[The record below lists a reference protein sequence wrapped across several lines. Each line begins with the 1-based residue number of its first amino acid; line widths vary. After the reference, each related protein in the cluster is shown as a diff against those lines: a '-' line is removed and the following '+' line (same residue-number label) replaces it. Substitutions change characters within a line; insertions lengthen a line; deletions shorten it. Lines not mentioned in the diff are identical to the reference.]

1 MNKRKTF
8 IFSILLCTVS
18 LLTLNIGT
26 ASFLYFDN
34 SSTSSEDV
42 EKNESEPVAYIKEDT
57 STYYLDIEEAIDDAN
72 SMVKS
77 GASAATIVIMPGSVV
92 RLNQNKTLNSG
103 VDLLLPYSL
112 TNGDIDKL
120 TTNVNAGNGYY
131 PIRYMYGTSYEGTS
145 QKPQGDYATYAEY
158 NAYSSDDFSDSS
170 STNISKYLS
179 SSLIIEE
186 NVSLTISNNSQL
198 VVFSQ
203 LGKVGAGINGFS
215 SGYYSQVIM
224 MENSTINVDEGGIID
239 CRGYIKEGFKEN
251 PSINASDMSEITN
264 NSVINNNGTIYSP
277 FVIYDYAGG
286 NATVAIYTKANE
298 CPFSSYDMPQ
308 IHPKIN
314 VSYTGSLKGR
324 ADVYTGEFT
333 LPDAIKDL
341 LETFGASLDIK
352 AQHNAC
358 IISFCGSDAS
368 NIFKLD
374 SSNTSVKSKYS
385 PALYFLDNNIG
396 SYYGLTKSVFSSGRE
411 SNNGG
416 TTLLSF
422 NGNVSTNYLTMNI
435 SVIGHVVPITTN
447 GIFFPVGYNYTLQFE
462 NGTIYFNNDIKFMPG
477 SELRL
482 FGADLNVANKVVFY
496 DSNFEDAGSV
506 KYPKNKS
513 ASCLIDGTEI
523 NIQGNGAF
531 CGYIQTNGSSTI
543 KNLTSNISVA
553 SADSSGGTL
562 STGKIADLGIDLIAF
577 AGFVMNGTWN
587 DNVKGIIAK
596 LVEGVSTKNITST
609 IRADVNSENNITNL
623 DADSVYIAEDGVSYF
638 KVKEVTL
645 YNLNINFIL
654 SLSYYTAWPGQ
665 SKSLTVKIDV
675 YKDEMKTALVSS
687 SQLSKERGAL
697 AVGTYEESTTLP
709 LSIPEGEK
717 YYVEITTVASSNTS
731 ADTISIS
738 KDNKQAV
745 EKVNNTAFY
754 LDDLATNYTVRVEG

>member
-8 IFSILLCTVS
+8 IFSILLCTVT

-26 ASFLYFDN
+26 ASFLYFNN

-42 EKNESEPVAYIKEDT
+42 QKNEKEPVAYIKEDT
-57 STYYLDIEEAIDDAN
+57 SKTYYLDIEEAIDDAN
-72 SMVKS
+72 SMVNS
-77 GASAATIVIMPGSVV
+77 GASAATIVVMPGSVV
-92 RLNQNKTLNSG
+92 RLNENKTLRSG

-112 TNGDIDKL
+112 TNGDINKL
-120 TTNVNAGNGYY
+120 TTDVNAGNGFY
-131 PIRYMYGTSYEGTS
+131 PIRYMYGTTYEGTS
-145 QKPQGDYATYAEY
+145 QKPQGDFATYAEY
-158 NAYSSDDFSDSS
+158 NAYSSGDFSDSS
-170 STNISKYLS
+170 STNVSKYLS

-203 LGKVGAGINGFS
+203 LGKVGAAINGFS

-224 MENSTINVDEGGIID
+224 MENSTININEGGIID

-251 PSINASDMSEITN
+251 PSINVSDMSEITN
-264 NSVINNNGTIYSP
+264 NSVINNDGTIYSP

-286 NATVAIYTKANE
+286 NATVAIYTSANE

-314 VSYTGSLKGR
+314 VSYSGSLKGR

-341 LETFGASLDIK
+341 LERFGASLDIK

-358 IISFCGSDAS
+358 IISFCGADAS

-374 SSNTSVKSKYS
+374 SSNASVKSKYS

-482 FGADLNVANKVVFY
+482 FDADLNVVNKVVFY

-523 NIQGNGAF
+523 NIQENGAF
-531 CGYIQTNGSSTI
+531 CGYIQTNGNSTI

-562 STGKIADLGIDLIAF
+562 STGKIADLSVLDLIAF
-577 AGFVMNGTWN
+577 AGFVMSGTWN

-596 LVEGVSTKNITST
+596 LAEGVSTKSITST
-609 IRADVNSENNITNL
+609 IRADVNSENNITTLYAN
-623 DADSVYIAEDGVSYF
+623 STYIADKGFNYFKHEATNITLNISLHVSRGGLFGGGDSITINVNVYSDSNKSNPIATKELRAENGSLSEGNANDKITFPIQEGQLYYGEIIAVADGVSVNNVSVT
-638 KVKEVTL
+638 KVSDGSS
-645 YNLNINFIL
+645 IL
-654 SLSYYTAWPGQ
+654 IP
-665 SKSLTVKIDV
+665 
-675 YKDEMKTALVSS
+675 
-687 SQLSKERGAL
+687 
-697 AVGTYEESTTLP
+697 GTYEF
-709 LSIPEGEK
+709 
-717 YYVEITTVASSNTS
+717 
-731 ADTISIS
+731 SIS
-738 KDNKQAV
+738 DISTSYNIYV
-745 EKVNNTAFY
+745 S
-754 LDDLATNYTVRVEG
+754 D

>member
-42 EKNESEPVAYIKEDT
+42 QKNESEPVAYIKEDT
-57 STYYLDIEEAIDDAN
+57 SKTYYLDIEEAIDDAN
-72 SMVKS
+72 SMVNS
-77 GASAATIVIMPGSVV
+77 GASAATIVVMPGSVV
-92 RLNQNKTLNSG
+92 RLNQNKTLRSG

-112 TNGDIDKL
+112 DNGDINKL
-120 TTNVNAGNGYY
+120 TTDINAGNGFY
-131 PIRYMYGTSYEGTS
+131 PIRYMYGTTYEGTS
-145 QKPQGDYATYAEY
+145 QKPQGDFATYAEY

-170 STNISKYLS
+170 SSNISKYLS

-203 LGKVGAGINGFS
+203 LGKAGAGISGFS

-224 MENSTINVDEGGIID
+224 MKNSIINVNEGGIID

-286 NATVAIYTKANE
+286 NATVAIYTSANE

-341 LETFGASLDIK
+341 LETVGASLDIK

-374 SSNTSVKSKYS
+374 SSNASVKSKYS

-482 FGADLNVANKVVFY
+482 FDADLNVVNKVVFY

-531 CGYIQTNGSSTI
+531 CGYIQTNGNSTI

-562 STGKIADLGIDLIAF
+562 STGKIADLGILDLAAF
-577 AGFVMNGTWN
+577 GGFVMSGTWN

-596 LVEGVSTKNITST
+596 LAEGVSTKNITST
-609 IRADVNSENNITNL
+609 IRADVNSENNITTLYAN
-623 DADSVYIAEDGVSYF
+623 STYIADKGFNYFKHEATDITLNISLHVSSGGFFGGGDSITINVNVYSDSNKSNPIATKELRAENGWMSEGNETGKITFPMQEGQLYYGEIIAVADGVTVNNVSVT
-638 KVKEVTL
+638 KV
-645 YNLNINFIL
+645 
-654 SLSYYTAWPGQ
+654 SDG
-665 SKSLTVKIDV
+665 
-675 YKDEMKTALVSS
+675 SS
-687 SQLSKERGAL
+687 VLIP
-697 AVGTYEESTTLP
+697 GTYEF
-709 LSIPEGEK
+709 
-717 YYVEITTVASSNTS
+717 
-731 ADTISIS
+731 SIS
-738 KDNKQAV
+738 DISTSYNIYV
-745 EKVNNTAFY
+745 S
-754 LDDLATNYTVRVEG
+754 D

>member
-34 SSTSSEDV
+34 SSTSSEDF
-42 EKNESEPVAYIKEDT
+42 EKNESEPVAFIEEDT
-57 STYYLDIEEAIDDAN
+57 SKTLYLDIEEAIDDAN

-77 GASAATIVIMPGSVV
+77 GASAATIVVMPGSVV
-92 RLNQNKTLNSG
+92 RLNQSKTLSSG

-112 TNGDIDKL
+112 TNGDINKL
-120 TTNVNAGNGYY
+120 ATDVNAGNGYY

-145 QKPQGDYATYAEY
+145 QKPEGDYAAYAEY

-198 VVFSQ
+198 VLFSQ
-203 LGKVGAGINGFS
+203 LGKAGSGISGFS

-224 MENSTINVDEGGIID
+224 MEKSAINVKEGGILD

-251 PSINASDMSEITN
+251 PAIDITDKSEITN
-264 NSVINNNGTIYSP
+264 DSVINNDGTIYSP

-286 NATVAIYTKANE
+286 NATVAIYAKANE

-308 IHPKIN
+308 IHPRIQNTSNGQIN
-314 VSYTGSLKGR
+314 GR
-324 ADVYTGEFT
+324 ADVFT
-333 LPDAIKDL
+333 SYADLKIKK
-341 LETFGASLDIK
+341 IYP
-352 AQHNAC
+352 QHNAC
-358 IISFCGSDAS
+358 VINFCGSKDG
-368 NIFKLD
+368 NIYRLD
-374 SSNTSVKSKYS
+374 SVSSYLVSKYNPS
-385 PALYFLDNNIG
+385 TFFLDEEIG
-396 SYYGLTKSVFSSGRE
+396 CYYGLTQSKFSAGRQ
-411 SNNGG
+411 SDNSG

-422 NGNVSTNYLTMNI
+422 SGDVSTNYLTMNI
-435 SVIGHVVPITTN
+435 NAIGHDVPITTN
-447 GIFFPVGYNYTLQFE
+447 GIFFPIGYNYTLQFTG
-462 NGTIYFNNDIKFMPG
+462 GTVNFNNDIKFMPG
-477 SELRL
+477 SKLIL
-482 FGADLNVANKVVFY
+482 SDVTLNVINKVIFY
-496 DSNFEDAGSV
+496 DKSFADIDSNI
-506 KYPKNKS
+506 KYPLSES
-513 ASCLIDGTEI
+513 AICLTENAEI

-531 CGYIQTNGSSTI
+531 CGYIQTSGNSTI
-543 KNLTSNISVA
+543 SNLTSNLNVTSIEC
-553 SADSSGGTL
+553 SGGEL
-562 STGKIADLGIDLIAF
+562 SVSKIGELDILGGDYKKLIEFVTSGKWD
-577 AGFVMNGTWN
+577 NG
-587 DNVKGIIAK
+587 VKEVIGK
-596 LVEGVSTKNITST
+596 LCDGVQTVETIST
-609 IRADVNSENNITNL
+609 IRADIDSENNITNL

-638 KVKEVTL
+638 KVKEATL

-654 SLSYYTAWPGQ
+654 SLTYYAALPWK

-675 YKDEMKTALVSS
+675 YKDEMKSVLISS

-697 AVGTYEESTTLP
+697 ATGTYEESTTLP

-731 ADTISIS
+731 ADTIIIS
-738 KDNKQAV
+738 KENKQAV
-745 EKVNNTAFY
+745 EKVSNTAFY
-754 LDDLATNYTVRVEG
+754 LDDLTTNYTVRVEG

>member
-34 SSTSSEDV
+34 SSTSSEDF

-57 STYYLDIEEAIDDAN
+57 SKTYYLDIEEAIDDAN
-72 SMVKS
+72 SMVNS
-77 GASAATIVIMPGSVV
+77 GASAATIVVIPGSVV
-92 RLNQNKTLNSG
+92 RLNQNKTLRSG

-112 TNGDIDKL
+112 DNGDINKL
-120 TTNVNAGNGYY
+120 TTDVNAGNGFY
-131 PIRYMYGTSYEGTS
+131 PIRYMYGATYEGTS
-145 QKPQGDYATYAEY
+145 QKPQGDFATYAEY

-170 STNISKYLS
+170 SSNISKYLS

-203 LGKVGAGINGFS
+203 LGKAGAGISGFS

-224 MENSTINVDEGGIID
+224 MKNSIINVNEGGIID

-286 NATVAIYTKANE
+286 NATVAIYTSANE

-341 LETFGASLDIK
+341 LENVGASLDIK

-374 SSNTSVKSKYS
+374 SSNASVKSKYS

-482 FGADLNVANKVVFY
+482 FDADLNVVNKVVFY

-531 CGYIQTNGSSTI
+531 CGYIQTNGNSTI

-562 STGKIADLGIDLIAF
+562 STGKIADLGILDLAAF
-577 AGFVMNGTWN
+577 GGFVMSGTWN

-596 LVEGVSTKNITST
+596 LAEGVSTKNITST
-609 IRADVNSENNITNL
+609 IRADVNSENNITTLYAN
-623 DADSVYIAEDGVSYF
+623 STYIADKGFNYFKHEATDITLNISLHVSSGGFFGGGDSITINVNVYSDSNKSNPIATKELRAENGWMSEGNATDKITFPMQEGQLYYGEIIAVADGVTVNNVSVT
-638 KVKEVTL
+638 KV
-645 YNLNINFIL
+645 
-654 SLSYYTAWPGQ
+654 SDG
-665 SKSLTVKIDV
+665 
-675 YKDEMKTALVSS
+675 SS
-687 SQLSKERGAL
+687 VLIP
-697 AVGTYEESTTLP
+697 GTYEF
-709 LSIPEGEK
+709 
-717 YYVEITTVASSNTS
+717 
-731 ADTISIS
+731 SIS
-738 KDNKQAV
+738 DISTSYNIYV
-745 EKVNNTAFY
+745 S
-754 LDDLATNYTVRVEG
+754 D